1 MSTAPAL
8 EPTPRAF
15 SVKRGLFTLH
25 LWLGLASGLFFTI
38 AAGSGFFLLLQPQLE
53 ARLREYSL
61 SAADPTRLMT
71 ADDLMARAVQV
82 TVFDRIDIPARAGA
96 PWKLRA
102 GDGNVFIDP
111 STGASMGPLL
121 RNSYDWV
128 ERLHR
133 RLFMKTEWGR
143 PFLGIATIGYLIIL
157 FSGLA
162 MWLEK
167 YLRQPKRGLTMKISV
182 SWKRKIYDAHLVLGV
197 YAVLPLML
205 MAITGLWWS
214 YREPYK
220 AALYRLIDGAAPAT
234 SEAKSKGAR
243 AKDRPFVTTLPY
255 SAMLATVQREL
266 PYQGSVR
273 ITMPRE
279 GSETVTVYK
288 IHIADPLTL
297 PTRDELKLDIGTG
310 QVVERKLY
318 ADKTRAEKLM
328 SLMFDIHSGAL
339 LGNLTLLIWLLA
351 TLVGTT
357 LPITGAVMWWNGMRV
372 QRKAR
377 QILKSRSQAKGTPER
392 GSAQ

>member
-1 MSTAPAL
+1 MSSAPAL

-15 SVKRGLFTLH
+15 SLKRVLFTLH

-38 AAGSGFFLLLQPQLE
+38 ACGSGFFLLLQPQLE
-53 ARLREYSL
+53 VRLREYSL
-61 SAADPTRLMT
+61 SAADPSKLMA

-82 TVFDRIDIPARAGA
+82 TAFDRIDIPARAGA

-102 GDGNVFIDP
+102 EGGNVFINP
-111 STGASMGPLL
+111 STGSVMGPLL

-143 PFLGIATIGYLIIL
+143 PFLGIATIGYLLIL
-157 FSGLA
+157 SSGLA

-167 YLRQPKRGLTMKISV
+167 YLRQPKRGLTMKMSV
-182 SWKRKIYDAHLVLGV
+182 SWKRKLYDAHLVLGV

-205 MAITGLWWS
+205 IASTGLWWS

-220 AALYRLIDGAAPAT
+220 AALYRLLDGAAPAT
-234 SEAKSKGAR
+234 SERKSEGDK

-255 SAMLATVQREL
+255 SAILATVAREL
-266 PYQGSVR
+266 PYEGSVR

-288 IHIADPLTL
+288 IHTADPLTL
-297 PTRDELKLDIGTG
+297 PTRDELKLDIATG
-310 QVVERKLY
+310 EVVERKPY
-318 ADKTRAEKLM
+318 ANKTRAEKLM
-328 SLMFDIHSGAL
+328 ALMFDIHSGAA
-339 LGNLTLLIWLLA
+339 LGNLTLLLWLLA

-357 LPITGAVMWWNGMRV
+357 LPITGAVMWWNRTRG

-377 QILKSRSQAKGTPER
+377 QILKSRGQAEAHAKSG
-392 GSAQ
+392 